1 VSEQCWRTSRDGS
14 RLRPF
19 CQRAQIRA
27 RECSLGVQRA
37 LVDFGVEHSFA
48 SAAARFAE
56 HYGWSISPT
65 VLRHWTLQHARQTP
79 ATKITALPAPR
90 ETLITALDGSMVPI
104 VCPAP
109 NGDRR
114 KNKELLW
121 REIRVAVARRKEDAS
136 ARYGATLESCLGAG
150 LMWRQTA
157 EHGGLCASTPVHAL
171 ADGAPWIVE
180 QCDRQFGQRAT
191 FLVDFQHVAEYLAA
205 AAAPCA
211 GKHSREWFESQKQ
224 RLLENRVEEV
234 LLELK
239 THFEPVEKNSEG
251 KTPPVRQAHQYIQE
265 RKSWMDYAGALKAG
279 LPIGSG
285 PVESAHRHIV
295 QARIKKAGAWWG
307 EKNVQAVVQMRVV
320 RANGGWNT
328 YWMNCATLN

>member
-1 VSEQCWRTSRDGS
+1 
-14 RLRPF
+14 
-19 CQRAQIRA
+19 
-27 RECSLGVQRA
+27 VQRA
-37 LVDFGVEHSFA
+37 LVDFGVEHSFV

-65 VLRHWTLQHARQTP
+65 MLRHWTLKHAQQS
-79 ATKITALPAPR
+79 ASTKIEPLPAPQQ
-90 ETLITALDGSMVPI
+90 TLITALDGSMVPI
-104 VCPAP
+104 VRPAP
-109 NGDRR
+109 SGDAR

-157 EHGGLCASTPVHAL
+157 EQAGLIEQTPVHAL

-180 QCDRQFGQRAT
+180 QCDRQFGERAT
-191 FLVDFQHVAEYLAA
+191 FLIDFHHVSDYLAA
-205 AAAPCA
+205 AAVPCA
-211 GKHSREWFESQKQ
+211 GKQSSPWFEKQKQ

-234 LLELK
+234 LAELQK
-239 THFEPVEKNSEG
+239 HFEAAAKDSEG
-251 KTPPVRQAHQYIQE
+251 KTPPVRQAHQYIKE
-265 RKSWMDYAGALKAG
+265 RKNWMDYAGALQAG

-295 QARIKKAGAWWG
+295 QARVKKAGAWWR
-307 EKNVQAVVQMRVV
+307 EQNIEVLVQMRVL
-320 RANGGWNT
+320 RANGGWRA
-328 YWMNCATLN
+328 YWSNASLN

>member
-1 VSEQCWRTSRDGS
+1 M
-14 RLRPF
+14 RPF
-19 CQRAQIRA
+19 CERAQVRP
-27 RECSLGVQRA
+27 RECSRGVQRA
-37 LVDFGVEHSFA
+37 LVDFGVEHSFV

-65 VLRHWTLQHARQTP
+65 VLRHWTLQHAQQSAT
-79 ATKITALPAPR
+79 TKIEALPAPR

-104 VCPAP
+104 VCPAES
-109 NGDRR
+109 GDGR

-136 ARYGATLESCLGAG
+136 ARYGAALESCLGAG

-157 EHGGLCASTPVHAL
+157 EQGGLTEQTPVHAL

-180 QCDRQFGQRAT
+180 QCDRQFGERAT
-191 FLVDFQHVAEYLAA
+191 FLVDFHHVSDYLAA
-205 AAAPCA
+205 AAVACA
-211 GKHSREWFESQKQ
+211 GKESSPWFAKQKQ
-224 RLLENRVEEV
+224 RLLENRAEEV
-234 LLELK
+234 LAELQR
-239 THFEPVEKNSEG
+239 HFEKTPKDSAG

-265 RKSWMDYAGALKAG
+265 RKSWMDYAGALQAG

-295 QARIKKAGAWWG
+295 QARVKKAGAWWR
-307 EKNVQAVVQMRVV
+307 EQNVRAVVQMRVV
-320 RANGGWNT
+320 RANGGWDT
-328 YWMNCATLN
+328 YWTSNAILN